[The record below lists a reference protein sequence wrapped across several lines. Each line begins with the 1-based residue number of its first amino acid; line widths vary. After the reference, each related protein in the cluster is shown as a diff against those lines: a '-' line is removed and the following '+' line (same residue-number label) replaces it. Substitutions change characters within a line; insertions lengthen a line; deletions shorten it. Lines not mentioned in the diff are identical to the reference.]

1 MLTLKAFL
9 YSYHFVFVLNVT
21 ALNLNTRSP
30 TRKEMNLWL
39 PSSGS
44 SPGGAIE

>member
-1 MLTLKAFL
+1 
-9 YSYHFVFVLNVT
+9 LNKKHA
-21 ALNLNTRSP
+21 ALGLERGSPRSEDEKSHQK
-30 TRKEMNLWL
+30 KENLWL